1 MGYPMIILSGH
12 LDIPADRRAA
22 VAAALPAHIDLTRA
36 EPGCL
41 SFDVTEDPDRPGR
54 YNVAERFATRPDF
67 DAHQKRAAQSPWAEI
82 TAGIKRHYTIQETY
96 ED

>member
-1 MGYPMIILSGH
+1 MIILTGY

-22 VAAALPAHIDLTRA
+22 VAGALPAHIDLTRA

-54 YNVAERFATRPDF
+54 YHVAETFASQVDF
-67 DAHQKRAAQSPWAEI
+67 DAHQKRAARSPWAGI
-82 TAGIKRHYTIQETY
+82 TAGIPRHYTIQEISG
-96 ED
+96 D